1 MKVPGW
7 WRWKNVQCI
16 PSDFQL
22 EKYVNVSQFKSDM
35 TYLNLVI
42 SLNDNLIL
50 KRRLVFFSFNACLID
65 YWIMFVNILWNTVNT
80 VIIII
85 KICLC
90 HFLIFKILFQCE
102 NNRKL
107 TTFNER
113 KKINTRHRVMLFLS
127 AMIAAKEYTSISVLH
142 RKSKSFHT
150 MWNYSD
156 YGKFS
161 RGTCRH
167 TEKCFSLVV
176 YMR

>member
-1 MKVPGW
+1 
-7 WRWKNVQCI
+7 
-16 PSDFQL
+16 
-22 EKYVNVSQFKSDM
+22 
-35 TYLNLVI
+35 
-42 SLNDNLIL
+42 
-50 KRRLVFFSFNACLID
+50 
-65 YWIMFVNILWNTVNT
+65 MFVNILWNTVNT

-161 RGTCRH
+161 RGTYMSPHR
-167 TEKCFSLVV
+167 KMIFFGGPYALGWKRSLENKV
-176 YMR
+176 YTKPANARL